1 MTTVNCKLEHRDSHP
16 ALQPTKALCL
26 MKRYVVPLWKGDP
39 LILTLLC
46 FPPFSFFSPLTA
58 HIHFSSRQHKCVI
71 IISSKCKFPFYEK
84 CQESL
89 VVWINLGPELFEGK
103 LWNVQRKCKFF
114 FVAAQKFTQRLTWAF
129 TFEGRITKW

>member
-1 MTTVNCKLEHRDSHP
+1 MWNILPKLEHWESATQQSSYKSP
-16 ALQPTKALCL
+16 LSNEKICSAI
-26 MKRYVVPLWKGDP
+26 MKRGSFNTNFVV
-39 LILTLLC
+39 
-46 FPPFSFFSPLTA
+46 FSPFSSTLTQ

-84 CQESL
+84 CQQSL

-129 TFEGRITKW
+129 TFEGRITKWR